1 MSISQIS
8 PNSLAAPPQYTNP
21 LGKLSEQQPNVT
33 LQNNQDAQ
41 KPVKSTQ
48 TDTVTISQQALQM
61 TSGANTPAGNTKNST
76 GTQTGSSFSTQG

>member
-8 PNSLAAPPQYTNP
+8 PNSLAAPPQYTSP
-21 LGKLSEQQPNVT
+21 LGKLSEQQPSIT

-48 TDTVTISQQALQM
+48 TDTVTISRQALQM
-61 TSGANTPAGNTKNST
+61 TSGTNIPAGSTKNST
-76 GTQTGSSFSTQG
+76 GTQPGSSFSTKG